1 MPRIGIVGFPN
12 TGKTTLFNALTGHD
26 APTAPH
32 PFSTTSPNIGVAR
45 IADPNLEEAARLEG
59 SAKLV
64 GATLDLLDLPA
75 VLGKGGGLG
84 AQYLGRLREMDAL
97 AAVLRAFDD
106 PAVPADESGTDPVIQ
121 AEHLILEFTI
131 ADHEVMARRGER
143 LDKEASA
150 DASKRVE
157 AKVVNRASDLL
168 AAGTPLRSVGW
179 EPGELAVFRDVAPL
193 TLRPVVWVVNLAEDH
208 GDPAESTNSVA
219 AVVPGH
225 DTVVALSAP
234 IEAEASKLD
243 PGDRAELLEGL
254 GLGSGA
260 LSTVGRAAYESL
272 DLITFYTL
280 GPKEAHAWT
289 VPSGATASEAAGR
302 IHSDLERGF
311 IRAEVAP
318 LQDVLA
324 AGGWDAGKRVGKV
337 RVEGRD
343 YRLADRDVIV
353 VRFSV

>member
-1 MPRIGIVGFPN
+1 VPRIGIVGFAN

-26 APTAPH
+26 APTAQH

-45 IADPNLEEAARLEG
+45 IADADLEEAARIER

-64 GATLDLLDLPA
+64 SSTLDLIDLPA
-75 VLGKGGGLG
+75 MARGGGLG
-84 AQYLGRLREMDAL
+84 SQYLGRLREVEAL

-106 PAVPADESGTDPVIQ
+106 AAVPADESGTDPVAQ
-121 AEHLILEFTI
+121 AEDLILELAI
-131 ADHEVMARRGER
+131 ADHEVMARRGEKVS
-143 LDKEASA
+143 KEASA
-150 DASKRVE
+150 DPSKRSE
-157 AKVVNRASDLL
+157 AAVVNRAADLL
-168 AAGTPLRSVGW
+168 GAGTPLRSVRW
-179 EPGELAVFRDVAPL
+179 DSGELAVFRDLAPL
-193 TLRPVVWVVNLAEDH
+193 TLRPVVWVVNVVEDH
-208 GDPAESTNSVA
+208 GDPSALTDAVA
-219 AVVPGH
+219 AVVPEH

-234 IEAEASKLD
+234 IEAEASKLE
-243 PGDRAELLEGL
+243 PEDREELLEGL

-260 LSTVGRAAYESL
+260 LSTVGQAAYRSL

-289 VPSGATASEAAGR
+289 LRSGATAQEAAGR

-318 LQDVLA
+318 LEEVTA
-324 AGGWDAGKRVGKV
+324 AGGWDEAKRKGKV

-343 YRLADRDVIV
+343 YPVRDRDVIV